1 MQSPNPTLPFGYSP
15 VPAGKLA
22 NMVTCLE
29 MFLRPPARAM
39 PPDNGLRVEHWPA
52 PPASEYRDLYRDVGQ
67 DWLWVS
73 RLFMPDDELDLI
85 LRDPLVE
92 VYVLT
97 DGERRLGLLELDFR
111 EEGECEI
118 AFFGVVA
125 EAIGNGSGRL
135 LMNAAIEHAWSRDI
149 RRLWVHTCNFDHP
162 AALAFYR
169 RSGFTPYAFMVEICD
184 DPRLD
189 GRMPRDVAP
198 HVPLIGEPPI
208 ESR

>member
-1 MQSPNPTLPFGYSP
+1 MKSSNPTLPFGYSP

-22 NMVTCLE
+22 NMVTCLQ
-29 MFLRPPARAM
+29 MFSRPPARPQ
-39 PPDNGLRVEHWPA
+39 PPDSGWRVERWSS
-52 PPASEYRDLYRDVGQ
+52 PPPSEYRDLYRRVGQ

-73 RLFMPDDELDLI
+73 RLFMPDDELDQI
-85 LRDPLVE
+85 LKNPLVE

-135 LMNAAIEHAWSRDI
+135 MMNAAIENAWARPI
-149 RRLWVHTCNFDHP
+149 GRFWVHTCNFDHP

-189 GRMPRDVAP
+189 GRMPRDIAP
-198 HVPLIGEPPI
+198 HVPMIDP
-208 ESR
+208 